1 MVKSIEIGRPNSSG
15 TTEEIRTAF
24 AELAKSKLKEALG
37 WSEDERGLKHPK
49 SKLYLN
55 VILTGSSSAP
65 SVSWSCG
72 NAKHYRYY
80 NFNGNYITS
89 SYRWYWDILYGNGGA
104 MAFKLRIMNAT
115 NSITIDQGFYGIII
129 AQNTEGMWNVIMG
142 GDATL
147 SVADETS
154 PNFTTINTHVSR
166 NSVYPLAL
174 TKMPDLLHASVYE
187 GLYYPL
193 YTPVSS
199 YSGVYELNKKHY
211 QNVCGFSFALAMALD

>member
-1 MVKSIEIGRPNSSG
+1 MVKSIEIGCPNSSG

-37 WSEDERGLKHPK
+37 WSEDEHGLKHPK
-49 SKLYLN
+49 SKLYLD
-55 VILTGSSSAP
+55 VFLKSSGSTP
-65 SVSWSCG
+65 LVSWSGG
-72 NAKHYRYY
+72 NAKSYKYY
-80 NFNGNYITS
+80 KFNDYYLTS

-104 MAFKLRIMNAT
+104 MALKLRIMNVSDGDT
-115 NSITIDQGFYGIII
+115 MDQGNYLIVI
-129 AQNTEGMWNVIMG
+129 AQNTEGMWNVITG
-142 GDATL
+142 SNNTL

-154 PNFTTINTHVSR
+154 HFTTISTHVGRS
-166 NSVYPLAL
+166 SVYPLAL

-211 QNVCGFSFALAMALD
+211 QNVCGSSFTLAMALD

>member
-1 MVKSIEIGRPNSSG
+1 MVKSIEIGCPNSSG

-37 WSEDERGLKHPK
+37 WSEDEHGLKHPK

-55 VILTGSSSAP
+55 VFLRSSGSNP
-65 SVSWSCG
+65 SVNFSGG
-72 NAKHYRYY
+72 NAKSYKYY
-80 NFNGNYITS
+80 KFNDYYLTS
-89 SYRWYWDILYGNGGA
+89 SYGWYWDILYGNGGA
-104 MAFKLRIMNAT
+104 MALKLRITFVSDGDTM
-115 NSITIDQGFYGIII
+115 DQGNYLIVI
-129 AQNTEGMWNVIMG
+129 AQNTEGMWNVITG
-142 GDATL
+142 SNNTL

-154 PNFTTINTHVSR
+154 HFTTINTNVGR

-211 QNVCGFSFALAMALD
+211 QNVCGSSFVLAMALD

>member
-1 MVKSIEIGRPNSSG
+1 MVKSIEIGCPNSSG
-15 TTEEIRTAF
+15 TTKEIRAAF

-37 WSEDERGLKHPK
+37 WSEDEHGLKHPK

-55 VILTGSSSAP
+55 VFLKSSGSNP
-65 SVSWSCG
+65 SVNFSGG
-72 NAKHYRYY
+72 NAKSYKHY
-80 NFNGNYITS
+80 NFNDYCLTS

-104 MAFKLRIMNAT
+104 MALKLRIMNVSDGA
-115 NSITIDQGFYGIII
+115 IREQGYYVIVI
-129 AQNTEGMWNVIMG
+129 AQNTEGMWNVITG
-142 GDATL
+142 YDVNL
-147 SVADETS
+147 SVAGETS
-154 PNFTTINTHVSR
+154 HFTTINTHVDR
-166 NSVYPLAL
+166 NSAYPLAL

-211 QNVCGFSFALAMALD
+211 QNVCGDSFTLAMALD

>member
-37 WSEDERGLKHPK
+37 WSEDEHGLKHPK

-55 VILTGSSSAP
+55 VFLKSSGSTP
-65 SVSWSCG
+65 IVSWSGG
-72 NAKHYRYY
+72 NAKRYKYY
-80 NFNGNYITS
+80 NFNDNYLTS

-104 MAFKLRIMNAT
+104 MALKLRIMVASNGAT
-115 NSITIDQGFYGIII
+115 VDQGSYMIVI

-142 GDATL
+142 SGTIL
-147 SVADETS
+147 SVADETL
-154 PNFTTINTHVSR
+154 PNFTNINTYVSS

-193 YTPVSS
+193 YAPVSS

>member
-1 MVKSIEIGRPNSSG
+1 MVKSIEIGCPNSSG

-37 WSEDERGLKHPK
+37 WSEDEHGLKHPK

-55 VILTGSSSAP
+55 VFLRSSGSNP
-65 SVSWSCG
+65 SVNFSGG
-72 NAKHYRYY
+72 NAKSYKYY
-80 NFNGNYITS
+80 KFNDYYLTS

-104 MAFKLRIMNAT
+104 MALKLRITFASDGDTM
-115 NSITIDQGFYGIII
+115 DQGYYVIVI
-129 AQNTEGMWNVIMG
+129 AQNTEGMWNVIIG
-142 GDATL
+142 NDTDL

-154 PNFTTINTHVSR
+154 HFTDIKTYIGRGSA
-166 NSVYPLAL
+166 YPLAL

-211 QNVCGFSFALAMALD
+211 QNVCGSSFTLAMALD

>member
-37 WSEDERGLKHPK
+37 WSEDEHGLKHPK

-55 VILTGSSSAP
+55 VFLKSSGSNP
-65 SVSWSCG
+65 LVSWSGG
-72 NAKHYRYY
+72 NAKSYMYYKFNDHYL
-80 NFNGNYITS
+80 TS

-104 MAFKLRIMNAT
+104 MALKLRIMNVSDGA
-115 NSITIDQGFYGIII
+115 IREQGYYVIVI
-129 AQNTEGMWNVIMG
+129 AQNTEGMWNVITG
-142 GDATL
+142 YDVNL
-147 SVADETS
+147 SVAGETS
-154 PNFTTINTHVSR
+154 HFTTINTHVDR
-166 NSVYPLAL
+166 NSAYPLAL

-211 QNVCGFSFALAMALD
+211 QNVCGASFALAMALD

>member
-1 MVKSIEIGRPNSSG
+1 MVKSIEIGCPNSSG

-37 WSEDERGLKHPK
+37 WSEDEHGLKHPK

-55 VILTGSSSAP
+55 VFLKSSGSNP
-65 SVSWSCG
+65 SVNFSGG
-72 NAKHYRYY
+72 NAKSYKHY
-80 NFNGNYITS
+80 NFNDRCLTS

-104 MAFKLRIMNAT
+104 MALKLRIMNVSDGA
-115 NSITIDQGFYGIII
+115 IREQGYYVIVI
-129 AQNTEGMWNVIMG
+129 AQNTEGMWNVITG
-142 GDATL
+142 YDVNL
-147 SVADETS
+147 SVAGETS
-154 PNFTTINTHVSR
+154 HFTTINTHVDR
-166 NSVYPLAL
+166 NSAYPLAL

-211 QNVCGFSFALAMALD
+211 QNVCGDSFTLAMALD

>member
-1 MVKSIEIGRPNSSG
+1 MVKSIEIGCPNSSG

-37 WSEDERGLKHPK
+37 WSEDEHGLKHPK

-55 VILTGSSSAP
+55 VFLTSSGSNLF
-65 SVSWSCG
+65 VSWSGG
-72 NAKHYRYY
+72 NAKSYKHY
-80 NFNGNYITS
+80 NFNNNHLIS
-89 SYRWYWDILYGNGGA
+89 LFRWYWDILYGNDGA
-104 MAFKLRIMNAT
+104 MALKLRIMRVSNGDT
-115 NSITIDQGFYGIII
+115 MEQGNYLIVI
-129 AQNTEGMWNVIMG
+129 AQNTEGMWNVITG
-142 GDATL
+142 SNNTL

-154 PNFTTINTHVSR
+154 HFTTINTNVGSNR
-166 NSVYPLAL
+166 VYPLAL

-211 QNVCGFSFALAMALD
+211 QNVCGSSFALAMALD

>member
-37 WSEDERGLKHPK
+37 WSEDEHGLKHPK

-55 VILTGSSSAP
+55 VFLKSSGSNP
-65 SVSWSCG
+65 SVNFSGG
-72 NAKHYRYY
+72 NAKSYKHY
-80 NFNGNYITS
+80 NFNDRCLTS

-104 MAFKLRIMNAT
+104 MALKLRITVASNGA
-115 NSITIDQGFYGIII
+115 IREQGYYVIVI
-129 AQNTEGMWNVIMG
+129 AQNTEGMWNVITG
-142 GDATL
+142 NDTDL

-154 PNFTTINTHVSR
+154 HFTTISTHVGSNR
-166 NSVYPLAL
+166 VYPLAL

-211 QNVCGFSFALAMALD
+211 QNVCGDSFTLAMALD

>member
-1 MVKSIEIGRPNSSG
+1 MVKSIEIGCPNSSG

-37 WSEDERGLKHPK
+37 WSEDEHGLKHPK

-55 VILTGSSSAP
+55 VFLTSSGSTP
-65 SVSWSCG
+65 SVSWSGG
-72 NAKHYRYY
+72 NAKSYKDY
-80 NFNGNYITS
+80 NFSNAHLKS

-104 MAFKLRIMNAT
+104 MALKLRIMTASGGAT
-115 NSITIDQGFYGIII
+115 ADQGYYKIVI
-129 AQNTEGMWNVIMG
+129 AQNTEGMWNVII
-142 GDATL
+142 GDSSTL

-154 PNFTTINTHVSR
+154 HFTTIKTYVGG

-211 QNVCGFSFALAMALD
+211 QNVCGSSFALAMALD